1 MAKKL
6 MDGSAKNSVRCHGC
20 AHYFVTYD
28 RHRPYGCA
36 KFGFKTKSLPSQI
49 VIESTGM
56 QCAYR
61 EDRLT
66 KKVRQKVET
75 RGKSDGK

>member
-6 MDGSAKNSVRCHGC
+6 MDGGAKKSVRCHGC

-28 RHRPYGCA
+28 RYRPYGCA

-49 VIESTGM
+49 VTESTGM

>member
-1 MAKKL
+1 MVVNQNKII
-6 MDGSAKNSVRCHGC
+6 RCYGC
-20 AHYFVTYD
+20 IHYFITYD

-36 KFGFKTKSLPSQI
+36 RFGFKTKTLPAQV

-61 EDRLT
+61 EERVNA
-66 KKVRQKVET
+66 KAGCKIKNQRKI
-75 RGKSDGK
+75 

>member
-1 MAKKL
+1 MPV
-6 MDGSAKNSVRCHGC
+6 DQKNTIRCNGC
-20 AHYFVTYD
+20 THFFVTYD

-36 KFGFKTKSLPSQI
+36 RFGFKTKSLPAQV

-61 EDRLT
+61 EDRMST
-66 KKVRQKVET
+66 KAGGKAENQRKV
-75 RGKSDGK
+75 

>member
-1 MAKKL
+1 MHN
-6 MDGSAKNSVRCHGC
+6 GEKNQVRCHGC

-28 RHRPYGCA
+28 RNRPFGC
-36 KFGFKTKSLPSQI
+36 KRFGFKTKSLPSQV

-61 EDRLT
+61 ENRSATDQGRKLGNQR
-66 KKVRQKVET
+66 KV
-75 RGKSDGK
+75 

>member
-6 MDGSAKNSVRCHGC
+6 VDGNAKNPVRCHGC

-28 RHRPYGCA
+28 RHRPYGCT
-36 KFGFKTKSLPSQI
+36 KFGFKTKSLPSLV

-61 EDRLT
+61 EDRPAT
-66 KKVRQKVET
+66 DAGRKAENQRKV
-75 RGKSDGK
+75 